1 MSRESRDIRDT
12 PLTDRQRREFEL
24 KSMLANHEGRNQLT
38 KLLRQYLNIPTG
50 QLPRDTPFIDT
61 ILAHEFTYDQP
72 AISV

>member
-1 MSRESRDIRDT
+1 
-12 PLTDRQRREFEL
+12 LTDRQRREFEL

-61 ILAHEFTYDQP
+61 ILAHEFAKDQP